1 MLLLSF
7 VLGITL
13 IDTNRT
19 FSVWATVASG
29 GKIFRNLIQ
38 QWQKIAS
45 GEIIIGIILNA
56 FVLSLSLSR
65 TLIKVTESGTIYHQF
80 VYCFLL
86 PFWPRNTLVIN
97 SQAINQPR
105 TAVNRHTCRHTIYLD
120 THVRWLR

>member
-80 VYCFLL
+80 VYCF
-86 PFWPRNTLVIN
+86 
-97 SQAINQPR
+97 
-105 TAVNRHTCRHTIYLD
+105 
-120 THVRWLR
+120 